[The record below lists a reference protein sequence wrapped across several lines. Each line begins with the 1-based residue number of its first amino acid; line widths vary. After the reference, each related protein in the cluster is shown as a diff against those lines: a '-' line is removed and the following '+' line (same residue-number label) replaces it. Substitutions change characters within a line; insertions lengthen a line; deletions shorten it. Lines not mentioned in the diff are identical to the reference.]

1 MLLPINDYKSFTFS
15 LLGNSDRREI
25 LNDLTLNMRNYLL
38 ELKFNLTD
46 YLYSFG
52 VLKVVN
58 KELIDISIK
67 LINESNDL
75 VLFDAFNYLISIKQ
89 YVIPGHHLF
98 NDEKL
103 QFIAIKMLCLHLKKE
118 STFYYNK
125 IYKLES
131 KSLSDALIS
140 TEKFSERILTINM
153 QNLDLFSSELLLIL
167 IKESKD
173 NEWLSRSL
181 FEYLNKLFRD
191 FNVFS
196 DMQTLNYLFD
206 IYMILSLKYNFYNNE
221 MVNNIIRNEITE
233 AYHLLF
239 YYLSVF
245 INQADK
251 KIIMTILSTD
261 IFYKDPQ
268 FKMSLVCLLISSFR
282 NNLINKN
289 QLENINN
296 SLNNVILAS
305 KCKLG
310 RIRGESIEI
319 DYLVYDRLGKELID
333 NYLVKKY
340 IRCIVYK
347 MRNEG
352 VDESIINLIV
362 EKNRKGLES
371 VFTLHSITDYFK
383 F

>member
-1 MLLPINDYKSFTFS
+1 
-15 LLGNSDRREI
+15 
-25 LNDLTLNMRNYLL
+25 
-38 ELKFNLTD
+38 
-46 YLYSFG
+46 
-52 VLKVVN
+52 
-58 KELIDISIK
+58 
-67 LINESNDL
+67 
-75 VLFDAFNYLISIKQ
+75 
-89 YVIPGHHLF
+89 
-98 NDEKL
+98 
-103 QFIAIKMLCLHLKKE
+103 
-118 STFYYNK
+118 
-125 IYKLES
+125 
-131 KSLSDALIS
+131 
-140 TEKFSERILTINM
+140 M

-221 MVNNIIRNEITE
+221 MINNIIGNEITE

-268 FKMSLVCLLISSFR
+268 LKMSLVCLLISSFR

-296 SLNNVILAS
+296 SLNDVILAS

-319 DYLVYDRLGKELID
+319 DYLVYDRQGKELID

-347 MRNEG
+347 MRDEG